1 MELLCGRCSQ
11 EKGLPLEKRIE
22 SAKSRLPNVIYY
34 CPVCEQ
40 EHSYKG
46 VEVKAV
52 PVQEPKVKETKP
64 AKTREKT
71 ENDEQLSLF

>member
-11 EKGLPLEKRIE
+11 DKGLPLDERMK
-22 SAKSRLPNVIYY
+22 SAKSRLPNVIYF

-46 VEVKAV
+46 MGTKVA
-52 PVQEPKVKETKP
+52 PIEPSIVMEENIEAKEN
-64 AKTREKT
+64 R
-71 ENDEQLSLF
+71 N